1 MFYIG
6 LIVGLIIGA
15 NFGLIFSQLL
25 TNAKIEEE
33 MLFSNRIALKTDRQS
48 EG

>member
-15 NFGLIFSQLL
+15 NIGVIFLL
-25 TNAKIEEE
+25 MIEYAKTEKE
-33 MLFSNRIALKTDRQS
+33 MLFSNRIALKTDRQC

>member
-6 LIVGLIIGA
+6 LIVGFFIVANVGIIFFLIIGY
-15 NFGLIFSQLL
+15 
-25 TNAKIEEE
+25 IETRKKT
-33 MLFSNRIALKTDRQS
+33 LFSNRIALKTDRQC